1 MNYKINPFVKVFQR
15 GSAVAL
21 FNGLTLQTAYLS
33 QTEFENIESCE
44 NFDELFTNQ
53 FLVPDDFDS
62 NTYFEQF
69 KSNQK
74 INTEIKIAYFLLT
87 DACNFRCKYCF
98 IKTRMKEEN
107 GLKMG
112 FETVRK
118 AVNLVARNTQ
128 NVKII
133 FYGGEPILN
142 KDVLKFIVDYA
153 REKIKNV
160 QFSMV
165 TNGAL
170 IDDAMAKFIQE
181 NKISIGISLDGPARI
196 NDKMRVTTG
205 QKGTYRQIQHGI
217 TKLKESTIP
226 FGLSVTLGPHNLNES
241 DALVNEILKVSPS
254 GIGQNLLTLNNGVSA
269 ESRAIISTA
278 LANEEKLRAN
288 GIIDDRIFSRKIKPF
303 LEEKPRFKDC
313 GAYGNQLVVT
323 PNGQLGICHGLWPD
337 NENKDQVS
345 SYFPITVDYEGLLV
359 EHPYWKEWAGRIPLN
374 MPKCRTCFGISLCG
388 GGCAKNSIV
397 TKGSIWETDDA
408 ICDFTKQT
416 IEKMVWDYYDGKYDD
431 LNSSEL
437 LKQVKET
444 T

>member
-1 MNYKINPFVKVFQR
+1 MNCIINPFVKVFQR
-15 GSAVAL
+15 GDAVAL
-21 FNGLTLQTAYLS
+21 FNGLTLQTAYIS
-33 QTEFENIESCE
+33 QTEFEKIKSNE
-44 NFDELFTNQ
+44 NPGELITNQ
-53 FLVPDDFDS
+53 FLVPENFDS
-62 NTYFEQF
+62 NSYFEHF

-74 INTEIKIAYFLLT
+74 INSEIKIAYFLLT

-107 GLKMG
+107 GMKMG
-112 FETVRK
+112 LETARR
-118 AVNLVARNTQ
+118 AVNLVARNIQ
-128 NVKII
+128 SVKII
-133 FYGGEPILN
+133 FYGGEPLLN
-142 KDVLKFIVDYA
+142 KEILKFVVSYA

-170 IDDAMAKFIQE
+170 IDDTMSQFIKE
-181 NKISIGISLDGPARI
+181 NKISIGISLDGPSQI
-196 NDKMRVTTG
+196 NDKMRVTVD
-205 QKGTYRQIQHGI
+205 QKGTYSQIQRGI
-217 TKLKESTIP
+217 SKLKESTIP
-226 FGLSVTLGPHNLNES
+226 FGLSVTLGPHNLNQS
-241 DALVNEILKVSPS
+241 DKIVDEIIAINPS
-254 GIGQNLLTLNNGVSA
+254 GVGQNLLTLNNGVSA
-269 ESRAIISTA
+269 EAQAIVSTA
-278 LANEEKLRAN
+278 LSNEEKLRAN

-345 SYFPITVDYEGLLV
+345 NYFPITVEYEGLLRD
-359 EHPYWKEWAGRIPLN
+359 HPYWKEWAGRTTLN

-408 ICDFTKQT
+408 ICDFTRQT

-431 LNSSEL
+431 LNSTEL
-437 LKQVKET
+437 LEEVKET
-444 T
+444 I